1 MDPDLTAGR
10 AVFGNCAVCHGRN
23 GEGGVG
29 PALHSVVETF
39 SDCETQVR
47 WISLG
52 SQRWKEEIGDG
63 YGTNN
68 TPIKG
73 AMPAFDALPEHDRRL
88 VAFYERVT
96 FGGAD
101 PETER
106 AACGLNEM
114 PQGS

>member
-1 MDPDLTAGR
+1 
-10 AVFGNCAVCHGRN
+10 
-23 GEGGVG
+23 
-29 PALHSVVETF
+29 
-39 SDCETQVR
+39 
-47 WISLG
+47 
-52 SQRWKEEIGDG
+52 
-63 YGTNN
+63 
-68 TPIKG
+68 
-73 AMPAFDALPEHDRRL
+73 MPAFDALPEHDRRL

>member
-1 MDPDLTAGR
+1 M
-10 AVFGNCAVCHGRN
+10 
-23 GEGGVG
+23 G
-29 PALHSVVETF
+29 PSLHSVVETF
-39 SDCETQVR
+39 PDCETHLR

-52 SQRWKEEIGDG
+52 SQRWKDEVGDG

-68 TPIKG
+68 IPIKG
-73 AMPAFDALPEHDRRL
+73 AMPAFDTLSEHDRRL

-106 AACGLNEM
+106 AACRLTET
-114 PQGS
+114 PPGS